1 LATQLVSSVEQ
12 GLLAAYVEDVSGD
25 GRYVV
30 FGSRASNLVAG
41 DTNDRLDV
49 FLRDLTA
56 GTTSRVSVTKQGSDA
71 NNDSYGGTVSLD
83 GRFVAFSSRADNLV
97 EGDFNWREDVFVKD
111 MLTGDLA
118 LVSTDSAE
126 RQADGTSMQPS
137 ISADGRY
144 VAFHSNATN
153 LTAGDLNEASDVFV
167 KDLATGS
174 ITRDSTDQFG
184 REATGWSYGAKISD
198 DGRTVAFLSDASN
211 LVSNDTNGVLD
222 VFVKDRVTGV
232 ITRANTNRNGVQA
245 NGAAD
250 RASISADG
258 RRIAFQSSASNLI
271 SDDHNE
277 LGDVFVKDL
286 ATGMTIRVSEGSLG
300 NEANGLSLGPCISSD
315 GQFVVFS
322 SDASN
327 LAPDDGNET
336 ADIFVKSLQT
346 GALSRVSRSTL
357 NAQANGHSGSAV
369 ITDDGSFVAFDST
382 ASNLAPSDTDV
393 VQDVFVRDLL
403 AGETL
408 LVSSRNPPGPVF
420 GNGDSY
426 GDGHT
431 AISFDGES
439 VAFLSLASNLVGWDT
454 NGNRDV
460 FVRGFAFD
468 GMQKASEAQDKTEAD
483 GGSFGPSISAD
494 GRFVAFF
501 SEATNLVPNDTNG
514 LLDVFLKDMG
524 DASVARVSVA
534 DSGSPANGNSYR
546 PAVSHDGRYIAF
558 ESDANNLLSSDTN
571 NVRDIF
577 VRDMQTGLL
586 LLAST
591 STSANQGNAAAEN
604 PSLSADGRFVAY
616 DSTASN
622 LVANDTNQTWDIFVK
637 DMVAGLTIRASSDA
651 FGRQSDGMSM
661 YPSLSADGRLV
672 AFASDASNLVPG
684 DNNGSSDIFV
694 KDITTGRIQRASSDR
709 LGNEANGASRFAAL
723 SADGRHVVFE
733 SLASNLVTGDTNL
746 AADVFAKNLQT
757 GAVVRISVDTQGH
770 EADAGSHHPGIS
782 ADGRYVAF
790 YSLASNLV
798 TGDVGRADVFR
809 VSLYATERGTWQNSE
824 KVRDVNA
831 DGSIAPVD
839 ALVVINELNGPLFS
853 DPRSAE
859 LYVRSEQSA
868 PFYDVNADNFCT
880 PLDALFIINYLN
892 GTSFSDA
899 PEAERPSR
907 FSEVGDPLIGSPLLL
922 LDRPP
927 GIDRSPNSDRTH
939 FVHSWPADDIRIWQR
954 VRHRIEKPVV
964 ARREPRQGVV
974 KSGEP
979 VAKRLDSLLPDDL
992 EDNLKDIA
1000 DDLAK
1005 AIAPN
1010 VSFDGR

>member
-56 GTTSRVSVTKQGSDA
+56 GTTSRVSVTKHGSDA

-111 MLTGDLA
+111 MLTGDVT

-277 LGDVFVKDL
+277 LD
-286 ATGMTIRVSEGSLG
+286 
-300 NEANGLSLGPCISSD
+300 
-315 GQFVVFS
+315 
-322 SDASN
+322 
-327 LAPDDGNET
+327 
-336 ADIFVKSLQT
+336 
-346 GALSRVSRSTL
+346 
-357 NAQANGHSGSAV
+357 
-369 ITDDGSFVAFDST
+369 
-382 ASNLAPSDTDV
+382 
-393 VQDVFVRDLL
+393 
-403 AGETL
+403 
-408 LVSSRNPPGPVF
+408 
-420 GNGDSY
+420 
-426 GDGHT
+426 
-431 AISFDGES
+431 
-439 VAFLSLASNLVGWDT
+439 
-454 NGNRDV
+454 DV